1 MELWHHIIIVVSCT
15 NASELIWNI
24 TNRSYSTCLE
34 NGEFLTLL
42 QNTHQCKQW
51 SFMSMISF
59 LFHLFSR
66 RAYCSGAV
74 YQTWKKSDA
83 IDEIQ
88 RPTVAIP
95 DLSYVN
101 NLRDDKT
108 IWSVIIDHFIHSF
121 IWRVRYPVFCPLGAT
136 DVHAVANRLPLP
148 RKISDNDGNSTIR
161 NST

>member
-15 NASELIWNI
+15 NASELIWII

-95 DLSYVN
+95 DLSYVTTSEMIK
-101 NLRDDKT
+101 RYDR
-108 IWSVIIDHFIHSF
+108 WSSIISF
-121 IWRVRYPVFCPLGAT
+121 ILLFDVFDIPCFVLLVRQMYMQLQIVF
-136 DVHAVANRLPLP
+136 HYHE
-148 RKISDNDGNSTIR
+148 K
-161 NST
+161 